1 MLLATVNIF
10 LEQNMGNV
18 NSILCIVLLYKKI
31 GVIEMIK
38 EFKEFIMRGSVLDL
52 AVGVIIGG
60 AFTAIVSAFSN
71 NLITPLI
78 GLVISLIFP
87 GSTNVDDVTKN
98 LSFSINGVVFN
109 YGLVISAIVT
119 FLITAFV
126 LFIIIKIV
134 NRTKKVEEPEEEKEV
149 ETIDSIL
156 IDIRNLLTERETK

>member
-1 MLLATVNIF
+1 ML
-10 LEQNMGNV
+10 
-18 NSILCIVLLYKKI
+18 
-31 GVIEMIK
+31 K
-38 EFKEFIMRGSVLDL
+38 EFKEFIMRGNVLDL

-60 AFTAIVSAFSN
+60 AFTAIVTSLTT

-109 YGLVISAIVT
+109 YGLVISAVIT

-126 LFIIIKIV
+126 LFMIIKAVNNANKIV
-134 NRTKKVEEPEEEKEV
+134 PKKAEEVEEEVVEEPETTEA
-149 ETIDSIL
+149 IL
-156 IDIRNLLTERETK
+156 NDIRTLLAEQNTKKTSDE

>member
-1 MLLATVNIF
+1 ML
-10 LEQNMGNV
+10 
-18 NSILCIVLLYKKI
+18 
-31 GVIEMIK
+31 K
-38 EFKEFIMRGSVLDL
+38 EFKEFIMRGNVLDL

-60 AFTAIVSAFSN
+60 AFTAIVTALTT

-109 YGLVISAIVT
+109 YGFVISAIIT

-126 LFIIIKIV
+126 LFMIIKAVNNANKIV
-134 NRTKKVEEPEEEKEV
+134 PKKEEEEEEVVEEL
-149 ETIDSIL
+149 ETIEVIL
-156 IDIRNLLTERETK
+156 SDIRTLLAEQNNKKTSDE